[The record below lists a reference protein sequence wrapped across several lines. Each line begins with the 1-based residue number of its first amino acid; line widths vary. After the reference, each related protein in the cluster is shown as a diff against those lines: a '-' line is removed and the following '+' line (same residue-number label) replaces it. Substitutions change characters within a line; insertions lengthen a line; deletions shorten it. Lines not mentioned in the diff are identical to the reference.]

1 MKKVCVLMSTYN
13 GEKYL
18 REQIDSILNQ
28 KNVDVKLLIRDDG
41 SKDSTVNIIREYQ
54 KNTSNKVELYPSD
67 KNIGFAE
74 SFWELLLNA
83 PVCDYYAFS
92 DQDDFWLKDKLIT
105 AISYLEKKTIPCLY
119 ASNFW
124 LVDESLNK
132 IDQEP
137 VFGMNIVKPE
147 NLIITN
153 TRACGNT
160 MVWNQNLQDMVL
172 LHGEKEMITT
182 YHDIRL
188 EFMAAM
194 LGEFYIDPQRTIS
207 YRQHTNNVS
216 GGSITTSKKYWL
228 RGRWKQVKKRL
239 LGSEEE
245 KHYEEYRAKVFLK
258 NYKEYLT
265 DYHIQCLETVI
276 NYRKNLLS
284 TMRLLRSSVCK
295 GVATRVKIRVLLH
308 KV

>member
-13 GEKYL
+13 GERYIK
-18 REQIDSILNQ
+18 EQIDSILNQ
-28 KNVDVKLLIRDDG
+28 KNVDIKLLIRDDG
-41 SKDSTVNIIREYQ
+41 SKDSTVSIIKEYQ
-54 KNTSNKVELYPSD
+54 EKTNNQVELYPSE

-83 PVCDYYAFS
+83 PKADYYAFS
-92 DQDDFWLKDKLIT
+92 DQDDYWLEDKI
-105 AISYLEKKTIPCLY
+105 AIAVNYLVNKTIPCLY

-124 LVDESLNK
+124 LVDEKLKK
-132 IDQEP
+132 IDQEQL
-137 VFGMNIVKPE
+137 FSMETIRPE

-160 MVWNQNLQDMVL
+160 MVWNQKLQDLVL
-172 LHGEKEMITT
+172 LHPEKEMITT

-194 LGEFYIDPQRTIS
+194 LGEFYIDSNRTIL

-216 GGSITTSKKYWL
+216 GGSVTTSKKYWL
-228 RGRWKQVKKRL
+228 KGRWKQVKKRL
-239 LGSEEE
+239 FGSEEE
-245 KHYEEYRAKVFLK
+245 KHYEEYRAKIFLK
-258 NYKEYLT
+258 NYSCFLQEEKISALN
-265 DYHIQCLETVI
+265 TVI
-276 NYRKNLLS
+276 NYRKSIRNTIKLLNS
-284 TMRLLRSSVCK
+284 DVCK
-295 GVATRVKIRVLLH
+295 GVATRVKIRILLH